1 MKSER
6 FCYNLNYN
14 IMNIISSKGLYMTNN
29 MNFSYQNK
37 SYDVSLKPIVES
49 SDKTITVDGRAY
61 QILGSEEA
69 IVFFKSQVEKIG
81 TTDFEN
87 FDSLEIS
94 LKQID
99 KQEGSK
105 QEKIDSVFQKTID
118 ISTEKTN
125 SIIDKN
131 IGSID
136 IPDTIKE
143 IGKKLEQYYIF
154 PAVAKKCSEYLQLQL
169 KSGAYEKFSDLKSFA
184 DAVTN
189 DLREISKD
197 EHMTFDLL
205 EELSVKQIETEKV
218 ISYSTPDLVESYE
231 YKSDHFKEFPYELK
245 SGRLKD
251 DRTIGYLDLRTM
263 GICKTG
269 DDDSNEVK
277 KDGAE
282 RRTAFIKA
290 VNKLKGTKSIIID
303 LRNNGGGK
311 PNAVQLLCSLFMEEG
326 SHLDGIERRKGDSY
340 VVETWDTLPYEDL
353 PKEARLLEQKV
364 VILISPNTF
373 SAAESCANSMRAS
386 KGATIVG
393 ERSKGGANP
402 GGYEPIGKYFD
413 IRIPSGRAIN
423 PLQEGNWEGV
433 GIIPDHEVSAKDALN
448 MAISL

>member
-1 MKSER
+1 
-6 FCYNLNYN
+6 
-14 IMNIISSKGLYMTNN
+14 MTND
-29 MNFSYQNK
+29 MNFSYQDK
-37 SYDVSLKPIVES
+37 SYDISLKPIVES
-49 SDKTITVDGRAY
+49 SDKTVTVDGRAY
-61 QILGSEEA
+61 QVLGSEEA
-69 IVFFKSQVEKIG
+69 VVFFKSQVEKIG
-81 TTDFEN
+81 TTNFEN
-87 FDSLEIS
+87 FDSLEVS
-94 LKQID
+94 LKQIG

-105 QEKIDSVFQKTID
+105 QEKVDSVFQKTID

-125 SIIDKN
+125 TIIDKN

-136 IPDTIKE
+136 IPDTINE
-143 IGKKLEQYYIF
+143 IGNKLERYYIF
-154 PAVAKKCSEYLQLQL
+154 PAVAEKCSEYLQLQL
-169 KSGAYEKFSDLKSFA
+169 KNGAYEKFNDLKTFA

-197 EHMTFDLL
+197 KHMTFDLL
-205 EELSVKQIETEKV
+205 EELSVKQIETEEA
-218 ISYSTPDLVESYE
+218 IPYSTPDLAEKSYE
-231 YKSDHFKEFPYELK
+231 YKSDHFKGFSYELK

-251 DRTIGYLDLRTM
+251 DPTIGYLDLRTM

-269 DDDSNEVK
+269 DDDSIEVRQ
-277 KDGAE
+277 DGAE

-290 VNKLKGTKSIIID
+290 VDDLKGTKSIIID
-303 LRNNGGGK
+303 LRNNGGGT

-326 SHLDGIERRKGDSY
+326 THLDGIEWRKGDSY
-340 VVETWDTLPYEDL
+340 QVDTWDTLPYEDL
-353 PKEARLLEQKV
+353 PKENRLLEQKV

-373 SAAESCANSMRAS
+373 SAAESCANSMRVA

-433 GIIPDHEVSAKDALN
+433 GIIPDHEVSAKDALEQA
-448 MAISL
+448 MLLM

>member
-1 MKSER
+1 
-6 FCYNLNYN
+6 
-14 IMNIISSKGLYMTNN
+14 MTNN
-29 MNFSYQNK
+29 MNFSYQDK
-37 SYDVSLKPIVES
+37 SYDISLKPIVES
-49 SDKTITVDGRAY
+49 SDKTVTVDGRAY
-61 QILGSEEA
+61 QVLGSEEA
-69 IVFFKSQVEKIG
+69 VVFFKSQVEKIG

-87 FDSLEIS
+87 FDSLEVS
-94 LKQID
+94 LKQIG

-125 SIIDKN
+125 TIIDKN

-154 PAVAKKCSEYLQLQL
+154 PAIAKKCSEYLQLQL

-197 EHMTFDLL
+197 KHMTFDLL
-205 EELSVKQIETEKV
+205 EELSVEQIETEKV
-218 ISYSTPDLVESYE
+218 ISYSAPDLAEKSYE
-231 YKSDHFKEFPYELK
+231 YKSDHFEGFSYELK

-251 DRTIGYLDLRTM
+251 DPTIGYLDLRTM

-269 DDDSNEVK
+269 GDDSIEVI

-290 VNKLKGTKSIIID
+290 VDNLKETKSIIID
-303 LRNNGGGK
+303 LRNNGGGT

-326 SHLDGIERRKGDSY
+326 THLDGIEWRKGDSY
-340 VVETWDTLPYEDL
+340 VVDTWDTLPYEDL
-353 PKEARLLEQKV
+353 PKENRLLEQTV

-373 SAAESCANSMRAS
+373 SAAESCANSMRVA

>member
-1 MKSER
+1 
-6 FCYNLNYN
+6 
-14 IMNIISSKGLYMTNN
+14 MTNN
-29 MNFSYQNK
+29 MNFSYQDK
-37 SYDVSLKPIVES
+37 SYDISLKPIVES
-49 SDKTITVDGRAY
+49 SDKTVTVDGRAY
-61 QILGSEEA
+61 QVLGSEEA
-69 IVFFKSQVEKIG
+69 VVFFKSQVEKIG

-87 FDSLEIS
+87 FDSLEVS
-94 LKQID
+94 LKQIGD
-99 KQEGSK
+99 HEGSK

-118 ISTEKTN
+118 ISNEKTTT
-125 SIIDKN
+125 IIDKN

-154 PAVAKKCSEYLQLQL
+154 PAIAKKCSEYLQLQL
-169 KSGAYEKFSDLKSFA
+169 KSGSYEKFSDLKSFA

-189 DLREISKD
+189 DLRKISKD
-197 EHMTFDLL
+197 KHMTFDLL

-218 ISYSTPDLVESYE
+218 ISYSTPDLAEKSYE
-231 YKSDHFKEFPYELK
+231 YKSDHFKGFSYELK
-245 SGRLKD
+245 SGCLKD
-251 DRTIGYLDLRTM
+251 DPTIGYLDLRTM

-269 DDDSNEVK
+269 DDDSIEVK

-282 RRTAFIKA
+282 RSAAFIKA
-290 VNKLKGTKSIIID
+290 VDNLKGTKSIIID
-303 LRNNGGGK
+303 LRNNGGGT

-326 SHLDGIERRKGDSY
+326 THLDGIEWRKGDSY
-340 VVETWDTLPYEDL
+340 QVDTWDALPYEDL
-353 PKEARLLEQKV
+353 PKENRLLEKKV

-373 SAAESCANSMRAS
+373 SAAESCANSMRVA